1 MKFIKYQHNNINQIG
16 ILDES
21 ERKVINLEDY
31 SSDMITLIEE
41 FTLDDIK
48 KISNLQQSTNGIP
61 IEQVKILAPIQ
72 KPIHDIICVGVNYL
86 DHRAESKNVVGD
98 VSLMQTVYF
107 SKRAT
112 IMSGPNDLIDNHF
125 NLDTELDY
133 EVELAIIIGKT
144 GTNIK
149 KEDVEDY
156 IFGYTIFNDFSAR
169 SLQRDH
175 LQWYRGKSLDS
186 FSAIGPVIVH
196 KSQLPLPL
204 ELMISSKV
212 NGEERQNSNTSLMI
226 ADINQLVSEIS
237 QGITLEPGDIIATG
251 TPAGVGMGFMP
262 PKYLKSQDTITC
274 MIEGIGILENKIK

>member
-21 ERKVINLEDY
+21 ERKVINLEGY
-31 SSDMITLIEE
+31 SSDMITLIEQ
-41 FTLDDIK
+41 FSLNDIK
-48 KISNLQQSTNGIP
+48 KISNLQQSMNGVP
-61 IEQVKILAPIQ
+61 IEEVKILAPIK

-98 VSLMQTVYF
+98 SSLMQTVYF

-133 EVELAIIIGKT
+133 EVELAIIIGKK

-186 FSAIGPVIVH
+186 FSAIGPAIVH

-262 PKYLKSQDTITC
+262 PKYLQSHDTITC
-274 MIEGIGILENKIK
+274 MIEGIGVLENKIK